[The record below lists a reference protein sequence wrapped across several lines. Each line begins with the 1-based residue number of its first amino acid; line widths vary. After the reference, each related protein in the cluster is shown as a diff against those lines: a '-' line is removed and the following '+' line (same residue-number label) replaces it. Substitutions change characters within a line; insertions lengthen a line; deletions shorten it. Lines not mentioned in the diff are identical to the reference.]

1 LLEASLFC
9 LCSFNAS
16 RLETEATAWAESR
29 NAKGAEINW
38 QFTTADARIKLKKL
52 YPSIEV

>member
-1 LLEASLFC
+1 V
-9 LCSFNAS
+9 
-16 RLETEATAWAESR
+16 WAESR
-29 NAKGAEINW
+29 NAKGAKVNW